1 MCNALDKIL
10 KEANKNYMVARG
22 KSLKGVKVKVVG
34 TEVFYDW
41 NGKNKKKGGQVKMER
56 VMNENK
62 FSEWEKFAQR
72 TISKVN

>member
-1 MCNALDKIL
+1 M
-10 KEANKNYMVARG
+10 
-22 KSLKGVKVKVVG
+22 
-34 TEVFYDW
+34 FYDW